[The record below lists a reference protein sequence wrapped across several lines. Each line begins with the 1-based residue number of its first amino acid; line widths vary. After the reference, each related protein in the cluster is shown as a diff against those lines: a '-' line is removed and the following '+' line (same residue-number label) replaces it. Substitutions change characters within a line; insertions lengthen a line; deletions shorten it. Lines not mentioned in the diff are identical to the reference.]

1 MTSTLRLTLFIGVVL
16 YFIIVLR
23 LLKQKRLILKYSLL
37 WLLMGIIFA
46 ILLFFPQIMWSIGKM
61 FGIVDAMNGLF
72 TFAIGFL
79 MILVMALTS
88 IASRQGERIK
98 ELTQNIAILEKRIR
112 DLEKKKTEGYYGKT
126 YFCYLRIWEK

>member
-88 IASRQGERIK
+88 IVSRQGERIK
-98 ELTQNIAILEKRIR
+98 ELMQNIAILEKRIR
-112 DLEKKKTEGYYGKT
+112 DLENKKD
-126 YFCYLRIWEK
+126 